1 MPDLSFQKEVRRGES
16 QLLHTQVLLFLLS
29 RKALFSYLI
38 NRITCLLRMAESS
51 DELYFFF

>member
-1 MPDLSFQKEVRRGES
+1 M
-16 QLLHTQVLLFLLS
+16 LHTQVLLFLLS

-51 DELYFFF
+51 DELYFFFFKILLIYSIERD

>member
-1 MPDLSFQKEVRRGES
+1 MPDLSFQKEVRRGGS